1 MPWRIPGLRSLRKH
15 WYRWLAAAVAVA
27 VLSSVGVTAEQPGSA
42 PPLTSEKIREFEEPQ
57 LDTKV
62 PIYEQAPF
70 DLLYLNP
77 ANRNAVLKLSP
88 VSLPERKVPRP
99 LPKSGYLEIEIF
111 DRPGERYRVP
121 WSAVVQLKLFEEIIL
136 EEAVRL
142 IQKKQFEAAYD
153 HLEYLAVHY
162 PGLAGL
168 ADTQQLLLLEEA
180 RQALSEARWERA
192 FADLCRLYEL
202 NPQRSEVPELLAQ
215 AADRLIEDRW
225 KNSRF
230 GSARGVADTLAAMM
244 PQHAVVQKW
253 RETWQKEGA
262 RLHEQIE
269 KALAARDG
277 RSADRLL
284 RKLQQI
290 WPEEPGLKE
299 LARQVCQAYP
309 RFRVGITQMA
319 TEEDPTS
326 LVDWGA
332 RRTGQLTR
340 LPLIEYTGPGPEG
353 GVYRSAFVEWQLDV
367 HERVLSLRLLP
378 HRPLFG
384 DGRPYTAFDLAQ
396 QLANR
401 ADRHH
406 PDYFAPWAEIVRRI
420 QTVSPDQVVVELA
433 RAHLKPE
440 ALLRCVPVPATLLVG
455 SDSRSSQ
462 GVGRFVF
469 SAAESDDSVQVYIR
483 SAYGN
488 GAGPGEGL
496 PSGPAEI
503 EEVVFARGRD
513 AVRALRRG
521 EIDIVDRLTP
531 WEVPLLADAPGI
543 EVKPYR
549 LPLVHLL
556 VPNLRKPLPGNRDF
570 RRALLYATDRER
582 ILRSLLGGKQVPGSQ
597 VISGPALTG
606 TSFNDPSGYGSD
618 PQIRPRS
625 YQPALALALA
635 EIAFRQ
641 AGEIARKRGW
651 PQPKQREL
659 ILVHPPQEL
668 AREACRLIREQWKQI
683 GWTVQLVECPP
694 GSPPPQDFDLL
705 YIEAAIWEPE
715 VDCYRLFD
723 RLIAHTEFFSPQ
735 VHSTLLTLGQAV
747 DWPDLGQRL
756 RTLHRWIYEDSTVLP
771 LWQLVEH
778 YAYRTGIGG
787 LDKPRVSLYQDVET
801 WQLRSQ

>member
-1 MPWRIPGLRSLRKH
+1 MRKKQCG
-15 WYRWLAAAVAVA
+15 WLAATLAA
-27 VLSSVGVTAEQPGSA
+27 VLLPSITLRTEEPASP
-42 PPLTSEKIREFEEPQ
+42 PPLTPEKIRQLEEPQ
-57 LDTKV
+57 RDTTV

-77 ANRNAVLKLSP
+77 ANGNAVLKLSP

-121 WSAVVQLKLFEEIIL
+121 WNAVVELKLFEEIIL

-142 IQKKQFEAAYD
+142 IREKQFDAAYD
-153 HLEYLAVHY
+153 HLDYLAVHY

-168 ADTQQLLLLEEA
+168 AETQQLLLLEEA
-180 RQALSEARWERA
+180 RQALSEAHWERA

-202 NPQRSEVPELLAQ
+202 NPQHPELPELLGQ
-215 AADRLIEDRW
+215 AADRLTEDRW
-225 KNSRF
+225 KNGQFSA
-230 GSARGVADTLAAMM
+230 ARGVVDTLAAWM

-253 RETWQKEGA
+253 RETWRKEGA
-262 RLHEQIE
+262 DLRQQIE
-269 KALAARDG
+269 KALAGGEG
-277 RSADRLL
+277 RLADRLL

-299 LARQVCQAYP
+299 LTHQVQQAYP
-309 RFRVGITQMA
+309 RFRVGITQTA
-319 TEEDPTS
+319 NEEDPTS

-332 RRTGQLTR
+332 RRTGR
-340 LPLIEYTGPGPEG
+340 LVRLFLVEYTGPGPEG
-353 GVYRSAFVEWQLDV
+353 GIYRSAFLSWQLDLK
-367 HERVLSLRLLP
+367 EQILTLRLLP
-378 HRPLFG
+378 HRPLFE
-384 DGRPYTAFDLAQ
+384 DGRPYTVFDLAQ

-406 PDYFAPWAEIVRRI
+406 PDYFAPWAEVVRQIR
-420 QTVSPDQVVVELA
+420 TASPDQVVVELT

-440 ALLRCVPVPATLLVG
+440 ALLQGVPTPATLLIR
-455 SDSRSSQ
+455 SDDRRSEA
-462 GVGRFVF
+462 VGRFVF
-469 SAAESDDSVQVYIR
+469 SSEKSGDSLRVYVR
-483 SAYGN
+483 SPHDRRSL
-488 GAGPGEGL
+488 PGETVL
-496 PSGPAEI
+496 TGPAEI
-503 EEVVFARGRD
+503 EEVVFPRGRD

-521 EIDIVDRLTP
+521 EIDIVDRLIP
-531 WEVPLLADAPGI
+531 WEVPLLREAPEI
-543 EVKPYR
+543 EVRPYV
-549 LPLVHLL
+549 LPLVHML
-556 VPNLRKPLPGNRDF
+556 VPNLQKPLPGNRDF

-582 ILRSLLGGKQVPGSQ
+582 ILRSLLGGKEVPGSQ
-597 VISGPALTG
+597 VISGPSLVG

-618 PQIRPRS
+618 PQIRPRG

-641 AGEIARKRGW
+641 ASEIARKRGW

-659 ILVHPPQEL
+659 TLVHPPHEL
-668 AREACRLIREQWKQI
+668 AREACRLIQQQWQQI
-683 GWTVQLVECPP
+683 GWTVHLVESPP
-694 GSPPPQDFDLL
+694 GVVPPQDFDLL
-705 YIEAAIWEPE
+705 YVEAAIWEPE

-756 RTLHRWIYEDSTVLP
+756 RTLHRWVYEDSTVLP

-778 YAYRTGIGG
+778 YAYRSGISG
-787 LDKPRVSLYQDVET
+787 LEKARVSLYQDVET
-801 WQLRSQ
+801 WQLPSK